1 MGTNQQFSLRWN
13 NYLHHITE
21 AFDTLREDENL
32 VDVTLCCEGRKIK
45 AHKMLLSACSS
56 YFREIFKENPC
67 HHPIIVFHNVKY
79 EDLWALVSF
88 MYKGEVNVEQEGLS
102 SFLNTAEL
110 LEVQGLT
117 GGPSRTDETDDE
129 NSQDIKTNRKQ
140 NSPKSFARPESPV
153 LKRRKLPTED
163 NLKKDH
169 KTPLALVKT
178 EPDFYGGDSHDES
191 EDQKPQSLSL
201 SQKLDKNY
209 DNNYSDENMD
219 GSSEIGSAGGSN
231 NDMTNMQD
239 SLQDCSIN
247 TFVAQC
253 ESFEFLSGLNTRLHN
268 ERMKMKN
275 ISHRLEVR
283 RNLLGKSVR
292 RICVLCYQKKR
303 RFLDRQAAKRNV
315 KKTTTYC
322 PSCPRSPQIC
332 INCFNEYH
340 VIQ

>member
-21 AFDTLREDENL
+21 AFDSLREDENL

-129 NSQDIKTNRKQ
+129 NSQEPKTNRKQ
-140 NSPKSFARPESPV
+140 SSPKSSTRPESPV
-153 LKRRKLPTED
+153 PKRRKLPTD
-163 NLKKDH
+163 DGLKKEH
-169 KTPLALVKT
+169 TKSPLALVKT
-178 EPDFYGGDSHDES
+178 EPDFYGGDSLDES

-219 GSSEIGSAGGSN
+219 GSSEIGTAGGSTN
-231 NDMTNMQD
+231 EMTNMPD
-239 SLQDCSIN
+239 SLQGKCNCLPMAFGGDCI
-247 TFVAQC
+247 
-253 ESFEFLSGLNTRLHN
+253 RH
-268 ERMKMKN
+268 
-275 ISHRLEVR
+275 
-283 RNLLGKSVR
+283 
-292 RICVLCYQKKR
+292 
-303 RFLDRQAAKRNV
+303 
-315 KKTTTYC
+315 
-322 PSCPRSPQIC
+322 
-332 INCFNEYH
+332 
-340 VIQ
+340 

>member
-13 NYLHHITE
+13 NYLHHITD
-21 AFDTLREDENL
+21 AFDTLREDESL

-129 NSQDIKTNRKQ
+129 SSQELRTSRKQ
-140 NSPKSFARPESPV
+140 SSLKSFARPESPV

-163 NLKKDH
+163 NVKKDH
-169 KTPLALVKT
+169 KPPLALIKT

-201 SQKLDKNY
+201 SHKLDKNY

-219 GSSEIGSAGGSN
+219 GSSEIGTPGGSTN
-231 NDMTNMQD
+231 EMTNMQD
-239 SLQDCSIN
+239 SLQV
-247 TFVAQC
+247 FAH
-253 ESFEFLSGLNTRLHN
+253 GLWRRLHPSLKRFGCD
-268 ERMKMKN
+268 EC
-275 ISHRLEVR
+275 
-283 RNLLGKSVR
+283 GKVF
-292 RICVLCYQKKR
+292 KH
-303 RFLDRQAAKRNV
+303 
-315 KKTTTYC
+315 
-322 PSCPRSPQIC
+322 PRSLDHHKKMHEGRTTCPYCRRVFGRMYALRLHISSSHPGLTDIPSVQSTKS
-332 INCFNEYH
+332 H
-340 VIQ
+340 

>member
-21 AFDTLREDENL
+21 AFDSLREDENL

-129 NSQDIKTNRKQ
+129 NSQEPKTNRKQ
-140 NSPKSFARPESPV
+140 SSPKSSTRPESPV
-153 LKRRKLPTED
+153 PKRRKLPTD
-163 NLKKDH
+163 DGLKKEH
-169 KTPLALVKT
+169 TKSPLALVKT
-178 EPDFYGGDSHDES
+178 EPDFYGGDSLDES

-219 GSSEIGSAGGSN
+219 GSSEIGTAGGSTN
-231 NDMTNMQD
+231 EMTNMPD
-239 SLQDCSIN
+239 SLQAPLPVLHTCAECGK
-247 TFVAQC
+247 TFRH
-253 ESFEFLSGLNTRLHN
+253 SGSLSMHKRLHIGDTYCTFCG
-268 ERMKMKN
+268 RVFSRKYYLKLHMKMHHYQGQPPSVSSEIIQKT
-275 ISHRLEVR
+275 
-283 RNLLGKSVR
+283 NL
-292 RICVLCYQKKR
+292 
-303 RFLDRQAAKRNV
+303 
-315 KKTTTYC
+315 
-322 PSCPRSPQIC
+322 
-332 INCFNEYH
+332 INK
-340 VIQ
+340 

>member
-239 SLQDCSIN
+239 SLQV
-247 TFVAQC
+247 FAH
-253 ESFEFLSGLNTRLHN
+253 GLWRRLHPSLKRFGCD
-268 ERMKMKN
+268 EC
-275 ISHRLEVR
+275 
-283 RNLLGKSVR
+283 GKVF
-292 RICVLCYQKKR
+292 KH
-303 RFLDRQAAKRNV
+303 
-315 KKTTTYC
+315 
-322 PSCPRSPQIC
+322 PRSLDHHKKMHEGRTTCPYCRRVFGRMYALRLHISSSHPGVTD
-332 INCFNEYH
+332 IPSVH
-340 VIQ
+340 STKSH